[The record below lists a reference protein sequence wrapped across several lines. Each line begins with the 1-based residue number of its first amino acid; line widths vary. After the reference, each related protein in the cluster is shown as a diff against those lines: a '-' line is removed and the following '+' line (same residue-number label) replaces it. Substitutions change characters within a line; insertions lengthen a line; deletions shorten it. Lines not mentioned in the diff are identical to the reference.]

1 MALLFMDGFD
11 HYTTLSEKW
20 NGAGANCSISAANGR
35 NGDGMRS
42 NGGLNTTNGHIR
54 KSIPSVDTV
63 VFGFALKWVSV
74 PAVGGNK
81 LIEITESS
89 TIHLDFI
96 LSDSG
101 VITVRRGG
109 LTTLGNTS
117 QGISQNIWTYVEVKV
132 VISDTVGEVTIKLDG
147 TTTVLNL
154 TNQDTRN
161 GVTGVINQLSFG
173 MTASGGDV
181 YLDDLYICDTTG
193 TLNNDFLGDVKVTT
207 LYPNGNGNYSQW
219 AGSDGNSVDNYLL
232 VDEADANTS
241 DYIQSSTVNQK
252 DTFTYQ
258 DVGVGATIKGVQICS
273 YVKKS
278 DAGNREVRHVTR
290 VSATD
295 YNSTAQS
302 LGSSYKIIRD
312 IRETDPSTAV
322 AWTEAGINGA
332 EFGIELT
339 L

>member
-1 MALLFMDGFD
+1 MTLLFMDGFD

-20 NGAGANCSISAANGR
+20 DSVITGCSISAGNGR
-35 NGDGMRS
+35 NGDGLFVDS
-42 NGGLNTTNGHIR
+42 GASHTYVAKSVNNLTTVI
-54 KSIPSVDTV
+54 V
-63 VFGFALKWVSV
+63 GFAMKWASISASANYVLQVEEPTFMHMQIRMDNTGVFSAWRAGSTNIGTASS
-74 PAVGGNK
+74 AV
-81 LIEITESS
+81 
-89 TIHLDFI
+89 
-96 LSDSG
+96 
-101 VITVRRGG
+101 
-109 LTTLGNTS
+109 
-117 QGISQNIWTYVEVKV
+117 SQNVWTYVEIK
-132 VISDTVGEVTIKLDG
+132 ITIHDTAGEVTIKLDG

-154 TNQDTRN
+154 TNVDTRN
-161 GVTGVINQLSFG
+161 SGTGIINSVKLG
-173 MTASGGDV
+173 AASVGSDIYYDDV
-181 YLDDLYICDTTG
+181 YICDTAG

-278 DAGNREVRHVTR
+278 EAGNREVRHVTR

-302 LGSSYKIIRD
+302 LGSSYKVIRD